1 MRASSAEGVVTA
13 LRAVIRDPDGPYTLL
28 SPLTRPAQLER
39 LRLVAADFTVT
50 SSIAESCLG
59 QAAWHRYWY
68 EPLVRA
74 TFATVLGDV
83 PINNWIQ
90 WIEDAESSRVRGCV
104 DQFSPDDSRKP
115 AATEAMVLVADALDR
130 LPRIF
135 CGSPHMTEAFAG
147 RLQTSPSIELEIDE
161 DIVEEGGETLAVVG
175 RLVDEEP
182 WFDRLGLASFG
193 LLRSAAH
200 AIRGIASATH
210 GEGCVQGDYADA
222 FGHRADGERARG
234 GCVDDRST
242 PQRADAGGLPPGPQY
257 GGVSAEPRD
266 LRLETGGRRS
276 PQATRRR

>member
-1 MRASSAEGVVTA
+1 MADGAEALLRASSAEGVVTA

-104 DQFSPDDSRKP
+104 YEFSPDDSRKP

-147 RLQTSPSIELEIDE
+147 LLQTSPSIELEIDE

-200 AIRGIASATH
+200 GSGAS
-210 GEGCVQGDYADA
+210 
-222 FGHRADGERARG
+222 
-234 GCVDDRST
+234 
-242 PQRADAGGLPPGPQY
+242 
-257 GGVSAEPRD
+257 
-266 LRLETGGRRS
+266 LRLPTVRDVFRGTTPMLLDTAPTASVRAAAASTIAVRRS
-276 PQATRRR
+276 ELTPVGSRQAHSTGE